1 MKKLF
6 GLLIT
11 LGAALSGTAVFADG
25 EQTGSTQGSMLVS
38 FLPFIILIAAFYF
51 ILIKPQKKKEKE
63 TRNMLNSLTVGDEIV
78 TIGGVHGKV
87 VKVKEETV
95 TIETG
100 SDRVK
105 IVFERGAVS
114 RITKKN
120 EKAAK
125 AEEKAVKTEE
135 KTETAN
141 EDSAKTKE
149 EIKKEDK

>member
-6 GLLIT
+6 GLLIA
-11 LGAALSGTAVFADG
+11 LGAALSSTSVFADG
-25 EQTGSTQGSMLVS
+25 AQADGTQGNILVS

-51 ILIKPQKKKEKE
+51 ILIRPQKKKEKE
-63 TRNMLNSLTVGDEIV
+63 TRNMLNSLAVGDEIV

-125 AEEKAVKTEE
+125 AEEKA
-135 KTETAN
+135 ETTSAN
-141 EDSAKTKE
+141 EELAKEKE

>member
-6 GLLIT
+6 GLLT
-11 LGAALSGTAVFADG
+11 ALGAVLSSTVVFADG
-25 EQTGSTQGSMLVS
+25 SRPDGTQGMLVS
-38 FLPFIILIAAFYF
+38 FLPFIVLIAAFYF
-51 ILIKPQKKKEKE
+51 ILIRPQKKKEKE
-63 TRNMLNSLTVGDEIV
+63 TRNMLNSLAVGDEIV

-125 AEEKAVKTEE
+125 AEEKA
-135 KTETAN
+135 ETTSAN
-141 EDSAKTKE
+141 EELAKEKE

>member
-25 EQTGSTQGSMLVS
+25 KQTGSSQGSMLVS

-78 TIGGVHGKV
+78 TISGVHGKV

-135 KTETAN
+135 KTEN
-141 EDSAKTKE
+141 ELSPKNKE
-149 EIKKEDK
+149 EVKKEDK

>member
-6 GLLIT
+6 GLFLT
-11 LGAALSGTAVFADG
+11 VCASLSCMLVFADG
-25 EQTGSTQGSMLVS
+25 EQPEAASTQSMLVS
-38 FLPFIILIAAFYF
+38 FLPFIILIVAFYF

-63 TRNMLNSLTVGDEIV
+63 TRDMLNALTVGDSVV

-114 RITKKN
+114 RVTKKN
-120 EKAAK
+120 EKA
-125 AEEKAVKTEE
+125 EKASAAKS
-135 KTETAN
+135 ETTSAN
-141 EDSAKTKE
+141 EELAKEKE
-149 EIKKEDK
+149 EMKIEDK

>member
-1 MKKLF
+1 MKNLF
-6 GLLIT
+6 GLIIA
-11 LGAALSGTAVFADG
+11 LGTMLSSTAVFADG
-25 EQTGSTQGSMLVS
+25 AKTEGTQSSMLVS

-63 TRNMLNSLTVGDEIV
+63 TRNMLNSLAVGDEIV

-120 EKAAK
+120 EKAVK
-125 AEEKAVKTEE
+125 ATEEKA
-135 KTETAN
+135 ETAN
-141 EDSAKTKE
+141 ASEEPASEKE
-149 EIKKEDK
+149 EIKKEEK

>member
-6 GLLIT
+6 GLLTT
-11 LGAALSGTAVFADG
+11 LCAILSSTYVFAEG
-25 EQTGSTQGSMLVS
+25 EQAGGTQGMLVS
-38 FLPFIILIAAFYF
+38 FLPFIILIVAFYF

-63 TRNMLNSLTVGDEIV
+63 TRNMLNSLSVGDEIV
-78 TIGGVHGKV
+78 TIGGVHGKI
-87 VKVKEETV
+87 VKVKEDTV

-114 RITKKN
+114 RVTNKN

-125 AEEKAVKTEE
+125 AEAKAEE
-135 KTETAN
+135 KPVATSAN
-141 EDSAKTKE
+141 EELAKEKE
-149 EIKKEDK
+149 EMKKDKE

>member
-6 GLLIT
+6 GLLIA
-11 LGAALSGTAVFADG
+11 LGAALSSTAVFADG
-25 EQTGSTQGSMLVS
+25 AQAAGTQGNMLVS

-51 ILIKPQKKKEKE
+51 ILIRPQKKKEKE
-63 TRNMLNSLTVGDEIV
+63 TRNMLNSLAVGDEIV

-125 AEEKAVKTEE
+125 AEEKA
-135 KTETAN
+135 ETTSAN
-141 EDSAKTKE
+141 EELAKEKE

>member
-25 EQTGSTQGSMLVS
+25 AQTGSSQGSMLVS

-125 AEEKAVKTEE
+125 AEEK
-135 KTETAN
+135 TETAN

>member
-6 GLLIT
+6 GLLIA
-11 LGAALSGTAVFADG
+11 LGAALSSTAVFADG
-25 EQTGSTQGSMLVS
+25 AQAAGTQGSMLVS

-51 ILIKPQKKKEKE
+51 ILIRPQKKKEKE
-63 TRNMLNSLTVGDEIV
+63 TRNMLNSLAVGDEIV

-120 EKAAK
+120 EKATK
-125 AEEKAVKTEE
+125 AEEKA
-135 KTETAN
+135 ETTSAN
-141 EDSAKTKE
+141 EELAKEKE

>member
-11 LGAALSGTAVFADG
+11 LCTVLSGMRIFAEG
-25 EQTGSTQGSMLVS
+25 EQAADAAGTQNMLVS
-38 FLPFIILIAAFYF
+38 FVPFIILIVAFYF

-63 TRNMLNSLTVGDEIV
+63 TRNMLNSLVAGDEIV
-78 TIGGVHGKV
+78 TIGGIHGKV
-87 VKVKEETV
+87 VKVKEDTV

-114 RITKKN
+114 RVTKKN

-125 AEEKAVKTEE
+125 
-135 KTETAN
+135 ETAK
-141 EDSAKTKE
+141 DSEVSSANAELAKEKE
-149 EIKKEDK
+149 EIKKEEK

>member
-6 GLLIT
+6 GLITALISV
-11 LGAALSGTAVFADG
+11 LSCTAVFADG
-25 EQTGSTQGSMLVS
+25 GQTGGAQGMLVS
-38 FLPFIILIAAFYF
+38 FLPFVILIAAFYF

-63 TRNMLNSLTVGDEIV
+63 TRNMLNSLAVGDEIV

-125 AEEKAVKTEE
+125 AEEKA
-135 KTETAN
+135 ETSSAN
-141 EDSAKTKE
+141 EELAKEKE
-149 EIKKEDK
+149 EIKKEEK